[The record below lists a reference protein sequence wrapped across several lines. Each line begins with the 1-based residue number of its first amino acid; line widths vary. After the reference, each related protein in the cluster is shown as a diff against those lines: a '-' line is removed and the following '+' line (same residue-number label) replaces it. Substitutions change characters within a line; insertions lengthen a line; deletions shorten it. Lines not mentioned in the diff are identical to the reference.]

1 MYRYHQLIIGFFG
14 LLLVGVAYAW
24 SLFVAPLESEF
35 GWTRDETSL
44 VFTIEITCFC
54 LGGIIGS
61 IVNRRI
67 GHRKTFIIAAILI
80 AAGFLGGS
88 ITTSLIQMYACY
100 GVLCG
105 TAIGIAYNVIISTVN
120 SWFMGKVGFS
130 SGVMLMG
137 YGLGSFVL
145 GVFISRSNEMFGWR
159 MTFVILAIITGV
171 TALAMSVLLKVNNNS
186 SLADKPED
194 ENAQTSQTSNSEKAI
209 SDPTDITL
217 ADESNVS
224 TSQMLRRGDFY
235 AFYIWSLVITAI
247 GLGVIGHASMMAA
260 DLGATGTMLAI
271 ATGTIT
277 VTNGISR
284 MIVGFMFDKLGRRL
298 TMLID
303 STVDLAAIIVLCIA
317 FQAGSFPLLMMAF
330 VLFGFGYGGLAPCN
344 SAFARTQYGDKYYG
358 PNFGIITSSG
368 MPASIVGPY
377 IIGVVIAANG
387 NYKLAAPMLLIF
399 YVAAFICERFLS
411 HKAKH

>member
-1 MYRYHQLIIGFFG
+1 MYRYYQLIIGFFG

-54 LGGIIGS
+54 LGGIVGS

-80 AAGFLGGS
+80 TAGFFGGS

-105 TAIGIAYNVIISTVN
+105 TAIGIVYNVIISTVN

-145 GVFISRSNEMFGWR
+145 GVFISRSNELFGWR
-159 MTFVILAIITGV
+159 ITFVILAIITGV
-171 TALAMSVLLKVNNNS
+171 TALAMALLLKVNNTNTLTDSVNDKSEHISKNEVSNDTPCDKYADNS
-186 SLADKPED
+186 S
-194 ENAQTSQTSNSEKAI
+194 
-209 SDPTDITL
+209 
-217 ADESNVS
+217 VS

-260 DLGATGTMLAI
+260 DLGAAGTMLAV

-303 STVDLAAIIVLCIA
+303 STVDLAAIIMLCVA
-317 FQAGSFPLLMMAF
+317 FQIGSFQLLMVAF

-358 PNFGIITSSG
+358 SNFGVITSSG

-377 IIGVVIAANG
+377 IIGIVIAANG
-387 NYKLAAPMLLIF
+387 NYKFAAPMLLIF

-411 HKAKH
+411 HKSKHLN

>member
-1 MYRYHQLIIGFFG
+1 MYRYYQLIIGFFG

-54 LGGIIGS
+54 LGGIVGS

-67 GHRKTFIIAAILI
+67 GHRKTFILAAILI
-80 AAGFLGGS
+80 TAGFFGGS
-88 ITTSLIQMYACY
+88 ITTSLMQMYACY

-105 TAIGIAYNVIISTVN
+105 TAIGIVYNVIISTVN

-145 GVFISRSNEMFGWR
+145 GVFISRSNELFGWR
-159 MTFVILAIITGV
+159 ITFVILAIITGV
-171 TALAMSVLLKVNNNS
+171 TALAMALLLKVNNTNTLTDSANDKSEHISKNEVSNDTPCDKYADNS
-186 SLADKPED
+186 S
-194 ENAQTSQTSNSEKAI
+194 
-209 SDPTDITL
+209 
-217 ADESNVS
+217 VS

-260 DLGATGTMLAI
+260 DLGAAGTMLAV

-284 MIVGFMFDKLGRRL
+284 MIVGFMFDKLGRKL

-303 STVDLAAIIVLCIA
+303 STVDLAAIIMLCIA
-317 FQAGSFPLLMMAF
+317 FQIGSFQLLMVAF

-358 PNFGIITSSG
+358 SNFGVITSSG

-377 IIGVVIAANG
+377 IIGIVIAANG
-387 NYKLAAPMLLIF
+387 NYKFAAPMLLIF

-411 HKAKH
+411 HKSKHLN

>member
-1 MYRYHQLIIGFFG
+1 MFRYYQLIIGFFG

-24 SLFVAPLESEF
+24 SLFVAPLELEF

-54 LGGIIGS
+54 LGGIVGS

-80 AAGFLGGS
+80 TAGFFGGS
-88 ITTSLIQMYACY
+88 ITTSLMQMYACY

-105 TAIGIAYNVIISTVN
+105 TAIGIVYNVIISTVN

-145 GVFISRSNEMFGWR
+145 GVFISRSNELFGWR
-159 MTFVILAIITGV
+159 ITFVILAIITGV
-171 TALAMSVLLKVNNNS
+171 TALAMALLLKVNNTNTLTDSANDKSEHISKNEVSNDTPCDKYADNS
-186 SLADKPED
+186 S
-194 ENAQTSQTSNSEKAI
+194 
-209 SDPTDITL
+209 
-217 ADESNVS
+217 VS

-260 DLGATGTMLAI
+260 DLGAAGTMLAV

-284 MIVGFMFDKLGRRL
+284 MIVGFMFDKLGRKL

-303 STVDLAAIIVLCIA
+303 STVDLAAIIMLCIA
-317 FQAGSFPLLMMAF
+317 FQIGSFQLLMVAF

-358 PNFGIITSSG
+358 SNFGVITSSG

-377 IIGVVIAANG
+377 IIGIVIAANG
-387 NYKLAAPMLLIF
+387 TYKFAAPMLLIF

-411 HKAKH
+411 HKSKHLN

>member
-1 MYRYHQLIIGFFG
+1 MYRYYQLIIGFFG

-54 LGGIIGS
+54 LGGIVGS

-67 GHRKTFIIAAILI
+67 GHRKTFIIATILI
-80 AAGFLGGS
+80 TAGFFGGS

-105 TAIGIAYNVIISTVN
+105 TAIGIVYNVIISTVN

-145 GVFISRSNEMFGWR
+145 GVFISRSNELFGWR
-159 MTFVILAIITGV
+159 ITFVILAIITGV
-171 TALAMSVLLKVNNNS
+171 TALAMALLLKVNNTSTLTDSVNDKSEHISKNEVSNDTPCDKYADNS
-186 SLADKPED
+186 C
-194 ENAQTSQTSNSEKAI
+194 
-209 SDPTDITL
+209 
-217 ADESNVS
+217 VS

-260 DLGATGTMLAI
+260 DLGAAGTMLAV

-303 STVDLAAIIVLCIA
+303 STVDLAAIIMLCVA
-317 FQAGSFPLLMMAF
+317 FQIGSFQLLMVAF

-358 PNFGIITSSG
+358 SNFGVITSSG

-377 IIGVVIAANG
+377 IIGIVIAANG
-387 NYKLAAPMLLIF
+387 NYKFAAPMLLIF
-399 YVAAFICERFLS
+399 YVVAFICERFLS
-411 HKAKH
+411 HKSKHLN

>member
-1 MYRYHQLIIGFFG
+1 MFRYYQLIIGFFG

-24 SLFVAPLESEF
+24 SLFVAPLELEF

-54 LGGIIGS
+54 LGGIVGS

-80 AAGFLGGS
+80 TAGFFGGS
-88 ITTSLIQMYACY
+88 ITTSLMQMYACY

-105 TAIGIAYNVIISTVN
+105 TAIGIVYNVIISTVN

-145 GVFISRSNEMFGWR
+145 GVFISRSNELFGWR
-159 MTFVILAIITGV
+159 ITFVILAIITGV
-171 TALAMSVLLKVNNNS
+171 TALAMALLLKVNNTNTLTDSANDKSEHISKNEVSNDTPCDKYADNS
-186 SLADKPED
+186 S
-194 ENAQTSQTSNSEKAI
+194 
-209 SDPTDITL
+209 
-217 ADESNVS
+217 VS

-260 DLGATGTMLAI
+260 DLGAAGTMLAV

-284 MIVGFMFDKLGRRL
+284 MIVGFMFDKLGRKL

-303 STVDLAAIIVLCIA
+303 STVDLAAIIMLCIA
-317 FQAGSFPLLMMAF
+317 FQIGSFQLLMVAF

-358 PNFGIITSSG
+358 SNFGVITSSG

-377 IIGVVIAANG
+377 IIGIVIAANG
-387 NYKLAAPMLLIF
+387 NYKFAAPMLLIF

-411 HKAKH
+411 HKSKHLN

>member
-1 MYRYHQLIIGFFG
+1 MFRYYQLIIGFFG

-24 SLFVAPLESEF
+24 SLFVAPLELEF

-54 LGGIIGS
+54 LGGIVGS

-80 AAGFLGGS
+80 TAGFFGGS
-88 ITTSLIQMYACY
+88 ITTSLMQMYACY

-105 TAIGIAYNVIISTVN
+105 TAIGIVYNVIISTVN

-145 GVFISRSNEMFGWR
+145 GVFISRSNELFGWR
-159 MTFVILAIITGV
+159 ITFVILAIITGV
-171 TALAMSVLLKVNNNS
+171 TALAMALLLKVNNTNTLTDSANDKSEHISKNVVSNDTPCDKYADNS
-186 SLADKPED
+186 S
-194 ENAQTSQTSNSEKAI
+194 
-209 SDPTDITL
+209 
-217 ADESNVS
+217 VS

-260 DLGATGTMLAI
+260 DLGAAGTMLAV

-284 MIVGFMFDKLGRRL
+284 MIVGFMFDKLGRKL

-303 STVDLAAIIVLCIA
+303 STVDLAAIIMLCIA
-317 FQAGSFPLLMMAF
+317 FQIGSFQLLMVSF

-358 PNFGIITSSG
+358 SNFGVITSSG

-377 IIGVVIAANG
+377 IIGIVIAANG
-387 NYKLAAPMLLIF
+387 NYKFAAPMLLIF

-411 HKAKH
+411 HKSNQQN